1 MNISTIRST
10 KELINKLQLK
20 AVRELFEEDD
30 AFDKIIQVSAQ
41 IDSNNLIFTTEI
53 TNYKFHIS
61 DDGKIVQMFH
71 DRAPNIKLNKDDNLD
86 SWKRLIEDADSEV
99 AIMSAKST
107 EIVKW
112 IEINLLTEEA

>member
-1 MNISTIRST
+1 MNISTIRNT

-30 AFDKIIQVSAQ
+30 YLGKIIQMSAQ
-41 IDSNNLIFTTEI
+41 IDCNNLIFTTEI
-53 TNYKFHIS
+53 TSYKFHIS
-61 DDGKIVQMFH
+61 DDGEVIQMFH
-71 DRAPNIKLNKDDNLD
+71 DRAPNIKLDKDDNLD

-107 EIVKW
+107 EIIKW
-112 IEINLLTEEA
+112 IERNLLSREA